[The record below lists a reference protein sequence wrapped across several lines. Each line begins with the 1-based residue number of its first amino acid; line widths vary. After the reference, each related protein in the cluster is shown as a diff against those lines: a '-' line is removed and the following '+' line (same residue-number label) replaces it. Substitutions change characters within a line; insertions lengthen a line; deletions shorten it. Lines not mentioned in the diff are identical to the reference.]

1 LLPVIGSLY
10 GVGSPL
16 AGWVSHLF
24 HSVVFGLLYAAGVV
38 MPLWLQFVGIEATVP
53 NTTLPGIVSH
63 IVWGRSSAACTRFWR
78 ADRVRRPARERSP
91 T

>member
-1 LLPVIGSLY
+1 VIGSLY

-53 NTTLPGIVSH
+53 NTTLPGIVGH
-63 IVWGRSSAACTRFWR
+63 VVWGAVLGGLYTLL
-78 ADRVRRPARERSP
+78 AR
-91 T
+91 